1 MCGIIGVTSSNNV
14 QDLIISSLRRLEYR
28 GYDSSGLA
36 TISNNSLNI
45 CRAEGKINNLTN
57 KLEKIPL
64 EGSIG
69 IGHTRWATHGNIS
82 VDNAHPHISGQIA
95 IVHNGIIENYQK
107 IKDELMSR
115 GRKFTSQTDSEVIAH
130 LFDEELSKNISKKN
144 ATQNVLRILEGAYAF
159 VVLDSNEPD
168 TLIAARN
175 ASPLAIGK
183 GEILNSVGSDAILS
197 LIHI

>member
-14 QDLIISSLRRLEYR
+14 QDYIISSLKRLEYR

-36 TISNNSLNI
+36 TIYKNKLNL
-45 CRAEGKINNLTN
+45 CRAEGKINNLTS
-57 KLEKIPL
+57 KLEGTPL

-82 VDNAHPHISGQIA
+82 VDNAHPHVSGQVA

-107 IKDELMSR
+107 IKDELISR

-130 LFDEELSKNISKKN
+130 LFDEELSKNISKN
-144 ATQNVLRILEGAYAF
+144 PPAPLVGAHGC
-159 VVLDSNEPD
+159 
-168 TLIAARN
+168 
-175 ASPLAIGK
+175 GK
-183 GEILNSVGSDAILS
+183 RC
-197 LIHI
+197 

>member
-45 CRAEGKINNLTN
+45 CRAEGKINNLTS
-57 KLEKIPL
+57 KLEEIPL

-95 IVHNGIIENYQK
+95 IVHN
-107 IKDELMSR
+107 
-115 GRKFTSQTDSEVIAH
+115 
-130 LFDEELSKNISKKN
+130 
-144 ATQNVLRILEGAYAF
+144 
-159 VVLDSNEPD
+159 
-168 TLIAARN
+168 
-175 ASPLAIGK
+175 
-183 GEILNSVGSDAILS
+183 LS